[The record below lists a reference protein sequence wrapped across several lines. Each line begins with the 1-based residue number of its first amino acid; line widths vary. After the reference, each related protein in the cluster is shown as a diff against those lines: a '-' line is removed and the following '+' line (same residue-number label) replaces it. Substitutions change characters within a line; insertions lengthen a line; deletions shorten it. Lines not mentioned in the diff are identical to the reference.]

1 MQAVKAVVPFKTRG
15 AKTRLAP
22 FLSPDERMAFSKA
35 MLRDVLRSL
44 QGIAVTI
51 LATEDFDIGCDWA
64 HVQLND
70 HDLNTAINEYIK
82 YERDP
87 TLIVMSDIPLI
98 QEWHVREMA
107 SEGITLVPGRGG
119 GTNAIFMRDPSR
131 FKVDFYEV
139 SFLKHVAIAKD
150 RGLPLKI
157 LDSFYMSTDVDKP
170 EILPRCSSIAP
181 ATRVRTC
188 AQLASGSATARAA
201 SASNAANR
209 FKIANPTKRIA
220 AFRDIKRQA

>member
-1 MQAVKAVVPFKTRG
+1 MHAVKAVVPFKTRG

-35 MLRDVLRSL
+35 MLRDVLHSL
-44 QGIAVTI
+44 QGIHVTI
-51 LATEDFDIGCDWA
+51 LATEDFNTGCDWA
-64 HVQLND
+64 HVQLNH

-82 YERDP
+82 HERDP

-98 QEWHVREMA
+98 QEWHVREMI
-107 SEGITLVPGRGG
+107 SECITLVPGRGG

-139 SFLKHVAIAKD
+139 SFLKHVAIAKE

-170 EILPRCSSIAP
+170 EDLAEVLVHCPSHSCAYLHSIG
-181 ATRVRTC
+181 VR
-188 AQLASGSATARAA
+188 LSYGKS
-201 SASNAANR
+201 
-209 FKIANPTKRIA
+209 RISVE
-220 AFRDIKRQA
+220 RG